1 MSSIE
6 TYNLIKEWGR
16 IRAVDDVSFHVPEAS
31 LTVLLGPSGCGKST
45 ILRMIAGLENVTSGR
60 IAIAGQDVT
69 YKDAAKRGVS
79 MVFQSY
85 ALFPHLNVR
94 ENILFGLKVRGV
106 SAAERKNRLGAV
118 TAMVGLDGLLDRKP
132 AKLSGGQRQRVA
144 LARSIVSQQPVC
156 LMDEP
161 LSNLDAKLRN
171 EMREEI
177 RTLQQKLGLTM
188 IYVTHDQTEAM
199 TMADQV
205 VLLQSGRIEQIA
217 PPHELYEHPATA
229 FSAHF
234 IGSPPMNIVQ
244 LDLIDYHTLLSAAGG
259 RLPVAD
265 GTRGWSIGIRPEEII
280 LDQPGLPARVGAVDF
295 LGAETVI
302 RLMYGEQTLFAR
314 TNGRAVLVPG
324 DEVMISW
331 PPDAVHV
338 FDEKGLRQGG

>member
-16 IRAVDDVSFHVPEAS
+16 IRAVDNVSFHVPEAS

-45 ILRMIAGLENVTSGR
+45 ILRMIAGLENVTSGS
-60 IAIAGQDVT
+60 ISIAGQDVT

-205 VLLQSGRIEQIA
+205 VLLQNGRIEQIA

-244 LDLIDYHTLLSAAGG
+244 LDLIDYRTVLSAAGG

-338 FDEKGLRQGG
+338 FDEKGLRQGR